1 MKPVTLLRR
10 FFMPAFV
17 VSLIC
22 FVRYRAHV
30 SHRAE
35 VEYGPKLRLG
45 RGTQISSYCK
55 LKSSGG
61 TIQIGRGTSIAT
73 GCFLGGMP
81 GGLTI
86 GENCLIGPNC
96 SLLTSTYIYDD
107 ISKPTAGQGHTS
119 IGTRIGNNV
128 LLGAGTVVLDGSVIE
143 DGVICAPNSV
153 VSGRIPANTLIR
165 GNPARVIFQR
175 R

>member
-1 MKPVTLLRR
+1 MNPVAALRR
-10 FFMPAFV
+10 FFLPAFV

-22 FVRYRAHV
+22 YVRYRARV
-30 SHRAE
+30 SPRAE
-35 VEYGPKLRLG
+35 VEYGPNLLLG
-45 RGTQISSYCK
+45 KGTQISSYCK
-55 LKSSGG
+55 LKTSNGKVHIGG
-61 TIQIGRGTSIAT
+61 GTSIAT

-96 SLLTSTYIYDD
+96 TLLTSTYIYDD
-107 ISKPTAGQGHTS
+107 IARPTAHQGHTS

-153 VSGRIPANTLIR
+153 VSGRIPANTLVR
-165 GNPARVIFQR
+165 GNPARVIFR
-175 R
+175 RR